1 MRKELM
7 KRLEQSG
14 HDLEWADIIQ
24 NLESLQE
31 TTIEENGKCLAVRT
45 ECVGTCSKVFQSVKV
60 AIPPTIREI
69 SQCMQEIA

>member
-24 NLESLQE
+24 DLESLQE

-45 ECVGTCSKVFQSVKV
+45 ECVGYL
-60 AIPPTIREI
+60 
-69 SQCMQEIA
+69 